1 MKKILI
7 TLAVIFILM
16 PVVANADDRFK
27 AGAWELA
34 IGSSSSDLSI
44 TPIIGYFFHDNFEG
58 IVHFDY
64 NKTNLDYPSDLY
76 DDTETTSMMFSAGL
90 AYNIPT
96 NTNIVQFV
104 TGEIVYYSTEED
116 VKDSTTLDTIV
127 DAVGIDAGFGL
138 RFLIGNRASIN
149 ASIDFGVLDIDAD
162 DTNVD
167 MNSYNLGISYSLF
180 LR

>member
-1 MKKILI
+1 
-7 TLAVIFILM
+7 
-16 PVVANADDRFK
+16 
-27 AGAWELA
+27 
-34 IGSSSSDLSI
+34 
-44 TPIIGYFFHDNFEG
+44 
-58 IVHFDY
+58 
-64 NKTNLDYPSDLY
+64 
-76 DDTETTSMMFSAGL
+76 MFSAGL

-96 NTNIVQFV
+96 NTNIVPFV